1 MTSVIEIQD
10 LFGCRHSP
18 LEKEGSIFIFT
29 QSRTSNYS
37 FAFSARLNATGH

>member
-18 LEKEGSIFIFT
+18 LEKEGSIFN